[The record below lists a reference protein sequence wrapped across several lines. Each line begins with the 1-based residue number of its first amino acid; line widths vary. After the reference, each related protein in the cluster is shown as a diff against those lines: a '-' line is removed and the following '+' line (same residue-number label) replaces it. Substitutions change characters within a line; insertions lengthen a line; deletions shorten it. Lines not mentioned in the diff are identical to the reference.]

1 MHGGMTEELW
11 LSHADETRPQAE
23 LQQRIW
29 DELHAT
35 LNAETS
41 DVFVWVEDYVAT
53 LTGSV
58 DSDPVRILV
67 ARLAG
72 HVPGVR
78 AVVNELH
85 VVIESRAVGLAA
97 RT

>member
-11 LSHADETRPQAE
+11 LSHADENRPQVE
-23 LQQRIW
+23 LQRRIW

-35 LNAETS
+35 MNPETG
-41 DVFVWVEDYVAT
+41 DVCVWVEDYVAT

-67 ARLAG
+67 GRVTG

-85 VVIESRAVGLAA
+85 VVMESSTVLPE
-97 RT
+97 